1 MRAGPPPPHL
11 VEYRGDVPLKRDRRP
26 DVVVQLLGVYV
37 DLDHFHVATEA
48 WLSACKKLG
57 AIKALTAV
65 ALCF

>member
-48 WLSACKKLG
+48 WLSACKKSG